1 MIKEEH
7 DASQL
12 AKEHRN
18 PDWGFQNLKY
28 SVSEAS
34 GSLKIK
40 VNNKQKGKESIGVK
54 TVEIKEGG
62 AKPGEDYVHVDKVVQ
77 FTGNA

>member
-1 MIKEEH
+1 MEEH

-12 AKEHRN
+12 AKELQN

-34 GSLKIK
+34 GSLKVK
-40 VNNKQKGKESIGVK
+40 VNNKHKAKKSIGVK
-54 TVEIKEGG
+54 TVEI
-62 AKPGEDYVHVDKVVQ
+62 
-77 FTGNA
+77 

>member
-1 MIKEEH
+1 MIMEEQ
-7 DASQL
+7 DASHL
-12 AKEHRN
+12 AKEHQN

-40 VNNKQKGKESIGVK
+40 VNNKQKMKKAIGVK
-54 TVEIKEGG
+54 TVEISEGG
-62 AKPGEDYVHVDKVVQ
+62 AKPGKDYDHVDTVLK
-77 FTGNA
+77 FTGN